1 MEDRKRWNRYLL
13 HPRNHLKP
21 SLSVENGVGASLPL
35 VRVGWLRTDFGRV
48 LAGTHSVSRRSLPT
62 LASMSRKSPVH
73 SVYGRSFVWQEPA
86 PRYFW
91 APSCL
96 QKKRREVLH
105 TVGKNLGPLP
115 NERRRAPPGQDPP
128 PNLFYT

>member
-13 HPRNHLKP
+13 HPLNYLKP

-62 LASMSRKSPVH
+62 LALMRRSQAGRVLLTLSMEGALC
-73 SVYGRSFVWQEPA
+73 GRSQPPA
-86 PRYFW
+86 ISGPHCVFR
-91 APSCL
+91 
-96 QKKRREVLH
+96 KKG
-105 TVGKNLGPLP
+105 GKSSILL
-115 NERRRAPPGQDPP
+115 ER
-128 PNLFYT
+128 T